1 MKANISKYGSIHKSQ
16 KILLALIKKGVSR
29 QKAYDLIQK
38 LSIETFEKNK
48 NFEDLVKEN
57 YFIKKYINDKQLN
70 SLFNDNEIKKINWIY
85 KNKIQKNN

>member
-1 MKANISKYGSIHKSQ
+1 MTPIWGYKSQ